1 MIRSYLPGLHDGLSF
16 VWRMLCY
23 KTVSTAMKNNR
34 PQPEFLEEILHQNHM
49 PISARSWE
57 FNADDGVEALSFH
70 FPQDHRD
77 MGQEQDKVVDMLKD
91 SLSKFWP
98 GNPIE
103 LIPSGSSFARRRN
116 PKAYVLATSSVDYHV
131 MRGGQLHV

>member
-57 FNADDGVEALSFH
+57 FDADYGIKTFGLH
-70 FPQDHRD
+70 LPQDHRD
-77 MGQEQDKVVDMLKD
+77 MGQEQDKVIDMLKD
-91 SLSKFWP
+91 SLSKL
-98 GNPIE
+98 GSRNLIE
-103 LIPSGSSFARRRN
+103 LIPSGSPFARRRN